1 MENIKALS
9 VLNSHTNFL
18 DFKATTLFRYLSV
31 LFIFLACLSSSFA
44 ASANILISP
53 TRVAF
58 EERQRAERLIVV
70 NNSDKVQSYRLSW
83 QERAALPEGGY
94 KNLEGIHDK
103 SLSSMVRMSPSQIRL
118 APGQKQ
124 IINLSVRRTKTLAP
138 GEYRSHLLLSA
149 LPLEQTSAGVKGINI
164 DIQVNYS
171 LPIILRVGRETPVV
185 SLAGLDL
192 KRAEENDTLKISMVK
207 QGHFSSFGKVEAFFT
222 PSGKAEKQ
230 RIGIIENYSIHSELE
245 RALLPMTLLDGYR
258 LSGAGKLT
266 LKYSGQKEY
275 QGEVFFE
282 QQIDIN

>member
-1 MENIKALS
+1 M
-9 VLNSHTNFL
+9 
-18 DFKATTLFRYLSV
+18 FRYLSA

-83 QERAALPEGGY
+83 QERAALSEGGY
-94 KNLEGIHDK
+94 RDLEGIHDK

-124 IINLSVRRTKTLAP
+124 IIKLSVRRTKTLAP

-149 LPLEQTSAGVKGINI
+149 LPLEQTSSGGKGINI

-171 LPIILRVGRETPVV
+171 LPIILRVERETPVV
-185 SLAGLDL
+185 SLTGLDL
-192 KRAEENDTLKISMVK
+192 KRAEENDTLKISMAK
-207 QGHFSSFGKVEAFFT
+207 QGKFSSFGRVEAFFT

-245 RALLPMTLLDGYR
+245 RALLPMTLLNGYR
-258 LSGAGKLT
+258 LSGTGKLT